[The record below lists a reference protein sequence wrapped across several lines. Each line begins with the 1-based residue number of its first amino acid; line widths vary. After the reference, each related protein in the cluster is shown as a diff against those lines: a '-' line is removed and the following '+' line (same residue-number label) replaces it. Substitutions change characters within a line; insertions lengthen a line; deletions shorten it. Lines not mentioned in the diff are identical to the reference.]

1 MLDEDETVARL
12 LEELADLEEIR
23 GTDYKPRAY
32 RRAARN
38 IRHHET
44 SLTQLHAEGHVDAI
58 EGVGDAIADKIT
70 QALETG
76 SIDTLDR
83 IREEVPVDVR
93 TLGRIRGLGPR
104 KIATL
109 HDELGVGTLEDLEQA
124 VEANRV
130 QEVSGFGPKTE
141 AKIADQIDRVR
152 RASSRWLCGGLDATA
167 DQLVAELEA
176 EPAIDRVEPAG
187 AYRRRLPL
195 VEGLTLV
202 AAADDAG
209 AALDAF
215 TAVEPALDVAARSAR
230 RATIEL
236 ARGVPV
242 ELVVAEPSAFGAA
255 HLTHTGSRD
264 HVQRLREVASDEGL
278 ALAETGLADDDS
290 PRETR
295 EEAAVYEALGLDPV
309 PPELREGTGEVEAA
323 REGELPE
330 LVTVDDVRGD
340 LQMHTEYSDGAATVE
355 AMARKADEL
364 GYDYILVTDHGPSL
378 TVAGAP
384 SLDELADQAEEVEAL
399 NATPD
404 LDTRV
409 LHGVEANVTPEG
421 VDVPADVARELD
433 LVVAALH
440 DNVDDATERVVD
452 ALGSYPVDVFA
463 HPTNRRLNE
472 REGNDLDVDAIVE
485 AAVAND
491 VAIEINAQIN
501 RLDLDWT
508 HVRRFRGEV
517 DFVVSTDAHSPGGM
531 ELMRYGVE
539 QARKGWLEPEHVL
552 NTQPL
557 DELLDAVG
565 RS

>member
-109 HDELGVGTLEDLEQA
+109 HDELGVGTLEDLERA

-195 VEGLTLV
+195 VEDLTLV

-242 ELVVAEPSAFGAA
+242 ELVVAEPSASGAA